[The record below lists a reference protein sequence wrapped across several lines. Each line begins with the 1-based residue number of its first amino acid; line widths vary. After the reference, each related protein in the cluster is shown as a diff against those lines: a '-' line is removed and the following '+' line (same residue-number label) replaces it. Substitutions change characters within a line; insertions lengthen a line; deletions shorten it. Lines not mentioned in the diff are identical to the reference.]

1 MLIWGNKWKAGRRFV
16 RMCVCKWVC
25 EWVHQCLA
33 SHSVCTACFI
43 SCGTK
48 NISVVRAFSPSPHSP
63 SFSSEAHSQ
72 WHQLPPTH
80 EQLLWQHTK
89 TFLGVGG
96 VAWLTHSNM
105 RPTNPLTLRS
115 IDICTARCSVCK
127 AFKDIGW
134 LHVWPFTWP
143 GLFSALHYSLNHSHS
158 QCILALSIVFLTVV
172 LKLWDDSRNVQF

>member
-1 MLIWGNKWKAGRRFV
+1 MSVWMSSSVFGQPQ
-16 RMCVCKWVC
+16 CV
-25 EWVHQCLA
+25 
-33 SHSVCTACFI
+33 HSLFHFLWDK
-43 SCGTK
+43 K
-48 NISVVRAFSPSPHSP
+48 NVSAVPAFSPSPHSP

-80 EQLLWQHTK
+80 QQLPWQHTK
-89 TFLGVGG
+89 TFLGGGG
-96 VAWLTHSNM
+96 VAWLTHSDM

-143 GLFSALHYSLNHSHS
+143 GLFSALHYSLNHSHPK
-158 QCILALSIVFLTVV
+158 CTLALSIVFLTVV
-172 LKLWDDSRNVQF
+172 LKLCIDSGNPQY